1 MITRMLLIL
10 FGLFTT
16 GAGSWLTS
24 YAVGQPEATA
34 SNLVLALCGIA
45 LVPCGV
51 GFVITG
57 AVWAA
62 RK

>member
-1 MITRMLLIL
+1 MIARVLLIL
-10 FGLFTT
+10 FGLITT

-24 YAVGQPEATA
+24 YATDQPATSEA
-34 SNLVLALCGIA
+34 LVLALCGLA

-51 GFVITG
+51 GFVIIG